1 MCHNTGT
8 ACYVNAK
15 IKQIVSFLQLF
26 FDFFTKKMILCM
38 ADFSKNIVNQ
48 RFREVYRL
56 LEKESRIKGKS
67 DLAKHLDTYN
77 HVVNSILNGK
87 RNLTVDQ
94 INLLCDHFQI
104 NANYMFGTE
113 EDMFQVGSPI
123 SDLPTRGM
131 GDRHYEG
138 RNNITLV
145 PRKAM
150 AGYALSLDD
159 RHFLEGLQKFSVP
172 SMEGQLLAF
181 EISGDSMLPNITN
194 GDIVICEPI
203 ERDEPLKDNA
213 VYVIVTD
220 VVVAKR
226 IQQIKSG
233 ARLSQLRLI
242 SDNDVI
248 YKPYLVELE
257 EIRQILRVKSRLTDY
272 GIN

>member
-1 MCHNTGT
+1 
-8 ACYVNAK
+8 
-15 IKQIVSFLQLF
+15 
-26 FDFFTKKMILCM
+26 M

-48 RFREVYRL
+48 RFRDVYRL
-56 LEKESRIKGKS
+56 LEKDGRIKGKS

-113 EDMFQVGSPI
+113 EEMFQSGSAI

-138 RNNITLV
+138 PNNITLV

-226 IQQIKSG
+226 IQQVKSG
-233 ARLSQLRLI
+233 TRLTQLRLI
-242 SDNDVI
+242 SDNDVT